1 MVMVRNKKYEH
12 DEKTCFRCRLHA
24 LVDELYPKGIDGI
37 DEGRFV
43 LVALAEAA
51 GQMLVDCEEED
62 FMLLIIYL
70 IRLCIKRLRKNRE
83 GRFKRSIAALLKGYS
98 RPLCP
103 CLYAPSLKTKRPS

>member
-51 GQMLVDCEEED
+51 GQMLVDCEEKD
-62 FMLLIIYL
+62 FMLFI
-70 IRLCIKRLRKNRE
+70 
-83 GRFKRSIAALLKGYS
+83 SAV
-98 RPLCP
+98 
-103 CLYAPSLKTKRPS
+103 TKFHNDAVDNIPNSTVH